1 MAEKIII
8 DLEAKT
14 DKAIDD
20 IKKLNKELNNTS
32 KSSKDASDSLNNASS
47 SLDSSSNSAKK
58 LASSFEEVKDNGGA
72 IAILDSLTGGL
83 ASRVRDAY
91 EATKLFNFSLKGTK
105 KALIASGVGALV
117 VALGTVIAYWD
128 DITKLI
134 DGANRKLKYQEEN
147 LKKQLKTQTLQLD
160 LLKQQIAI
168 EELRNG
174 FSPKLTAEYKKQ
186 LLIQREQNIAL
197 LENLQTQ
204 LDIEESKNKE
214 VTLWEKIKIAAS
226 GQLGIGLQ
234 AEQIAKATN
243 GTSKKSIEI
252 QEKLNEA
259 KKLTG
264 VIDLELAQID
274 KDAVD
279 RKKGDV
285 DKTKEREKQNS
296 DDLEKIRK
304 ALIDTEDKRRKEQL
318 REIKADYDEKIKL
331 AEKYYGEESEEV
343 LALREAQKNAID
355 SQQEKFDNE
364 DEGKRKAKQDKEN
377 EKAKALLDL
386 KNQIKDAEA
395 VTEEERRLL
404 EIEKTTEHYNK
415 LIELAKQKG
424 LSTVALEEAK
434 TKALNKLN
442 QTTSKNEIQWE
453 KLTQQEKSQVIT
465 QGLNNL
471 TSILGE
477 ESAAGKAAAIASAT
491 ISTYQSATD
500 SYKSLSGIPIIGPA
514 LGFAAAGAAIASGVA
529 NVKKIAST
537 KTPKGR
543 GGGGSAPSVSGGGG
557 SAPSVSQPPAFN
569 VVGASSTNQLADA
582 IGSQTKEPVK
592 AYVVSNDV
600 TTAQSMDR
608 NIVDGA
614 SI

>member
-1 MAEKIII
+1 MAKKIII

-14 DKAIDD
+14 DNAIGD
-20 IKKLNKELNNTS
+20 IKELNKELNNTS
-32 KSSKDASDSLNNASS
+32 KSSKDASDSLNNTSS

-105 KALIASGVGALV
+105 KALIATGIGALV
-117 VALGTVIAYWD
+117 VALGAIVAYWD
-128 DITKLI
+128 EITELVS
-134 DGANRKLKYQEEN
+134 GVNRRLKYQEQN
-147 LKKQLKTQTLQLD
+147 LQTQLEAQTIQLD
-160 LLKQQIAI
+160 LLKQQLAI

-174 FSPKLTAEYKKQ
+174 VNPELTAEYKKQ

-204 LDIEESKNKE
+204 LSIEASKNKE
-214 VTLWEKIKIAAS
+214 LSIWQKTKIAAA
-226 GQLGIGLQ
+226 GQISLGLQ
-234 AEQIAKATN
+234 TELMVKPYLKVIDFQNKI
-243 GTSKKSIEI
+243 
-252 QEKLNEA
+252 NEA
-259 KKLTG
+259 KKKQG
-264 VIDLELAQID
+264 QIDLELAQID
-274 KDAVD
+274 KAAAD
-279 RKKGDV
+279 RKKE
-285 DKTKEREKQNS
+285 KEREIKEREKQNS

-304 ALIDTEDKRRKEQL
+304 ALIDTEDERRKEEL

-331 AEKYYGEESEEV
+331 AEKYYGEESEKV
-343 LALREAQKNAID
+343 LALRKSQKNAINN
-355 SQQEKFDNE
+355 QQDIFDKQDEEK
-364 DEGKRKAKQDKEN
+364 KKAKEKKEDDKDAA
-377 EKAKALLDL
+377 KAKELADL
-386 KNQIKDAEA
+386 KNQIRDAEA

-415 LIELAKQKG
+415 LIELARKQG
-424 LSTVALEEAK
+424 LTTVALEEAK

-442 QTTSKNEIQWE
+442 QTTSKNEIKWE
-453 KLTQQEKSQVIT
+453 KLTQQEKSQIIT

-543 GGGGSAPSVSGGGG
+543 GGGGSPSVSGGGG
-557 SAPSVSQPPAFN
+557 SAPSVSQPPSFN
-569 VVGASSTNQLADA
+569 VVGASDTNQLADA
-582 IGSQTKEPVK
+582 IGSQTQEPVK

>member
-14 DKAIDD
+14 DNAIDD

-32 KSSKDASDSLNNASS
+32 KFSKDASDSLNNTSS

-58 LASSFEEVKDNGGA
+58 LASGFGEVKDNGGA

-83 ASRVRDAY
+83 ASRVRDAA
-91 EATKLFNFSLKGTK
+91 EATKLFNFSLKGTR
-105 KALIASGVGALV
+105 KALIATGIGALV
-117 VALGTVIAYWD
+117 VSLGLVIAYWD
-128 DITKLI
+128 DIKELI
-134 DGANRKLKYQEEN
+134 SGVNSELKKQEEN
-147 LKKQLKTQTLQLD
+147 LQEQLKTQTIQLD

-168 EELRNG
+168 EELKNG
-174 FSPKLTAEYKKQ
+174 FNAELTAEYKKQ
-186 LLIQREQNIAL
+186 LLLKRETNIAD

-204 LDIEESKNKE
+204 LKLAKGNESKRKAEEELVKNLFGQKAANSLILKSKE
-214 VTLWEKIKIAAS
+214 KEK
-226 GQLGIGLQ
+226 
-234 AEQIAKATN
+234 
-243 GTSKKSIEI
+243 EI
-252 QEKLNEA
+252 QDKINEA

-264 VIDLELAQID
+264 AIDLELAQID
-274 KDAVD
+274 KAAVD
-279 RKKGDV
+279 RKKANE
-285 DKTKEREKQNS
+285 DKAKEREKQNS

-331 AEKYYGEESEEV
+331 AEKYYGEESEKV
-343 LALREAQKNAID
+343 LALKKSQKNAINN
-355 SQQEKFDNE
+355 QQDIFDKE
-364 DEGKRKAKQDKEN
+364 DEEKKKAIQAKED
-377 EKAKALLDL
+377 EKTKELADL
-386 KNQIKDAEA
+386 KKQIRDAEA
-395 VTEEERRLL
+395 VTEDERRAL
-404 EIEKTTEHYNK
+404 EIEKTIAHYDK
-415 LIELAKQKG
+415 LIELAKAQG
-424 LSTVALEEAK
+424 LATEGLEKAK
-434 TKALNKLN
+434 SNAINKIN
-442 QTTSKNEIQWE
+442 EGNSKNETYWA
-453 KLTQQEKSQVIT
+453 KLTQQEKARVVS

-500 SYKSLSGIPIIGPA
+500 SYKSLAGIPIIGPA
-514 LGFAAAGAAIASGVA
+514 LGFAAAGAAVTAGFA

-537 KTPKGR
+537 KTPEGN
-543 GGGGSAPSVSGGGG
+543 GGGGSPSISGGSGSAPSV
-557 SAPSVSQPPAFN
+557 PSIPPSFN
-569 VVGASSTNQLADA
+569 VVGASNTNQLADA
-582 IGSQTKEPVK
+582 IGGQSKEPVK

-608 NIVDGA
+608 NIVSGA

>member
-14 DKAIDD
+14 DNAIDD

-32 KSSKDASDSLNNASS
+32 KFSKDASDSLNNTSS

-58 LASSFEEVKDNGGA
+58 LASGFGEVKDNGGA

-83 ASRVRDAY
+83 ASRVRDAA
-91 EATKLFNFSLKGTK
+91 EATKLFNFSLKSTR
-105 KALIASGVGALV
+105 KALIATGIGALV
-117 VALGTVIAYWD
+117 VSLGLVIAYWD
-128 DITKLI
+128 DIKELI
-134 DGANRKLKYQEEN
+134 SGVNSELKKQEEN
-147 LKKQLKTQTLQLD
+147 LQEQLKTQTIQLD

-168 EELRNG
+168 EELKNG
-174 FSPKLTAEYKKQ
+174 FNAELTAEYKKQ
-186 LLIQREQNIAL
+186 LLLKRETNIAD

-204 LDIEESKNKE
+204 LKLAKGNESKRKAEEELVKNLFGQKAANSLILKSKE
-214 VTLWEKIKIAAS
+214 KEK
-226 GQLGIGLQ
+226 
-234 AEQIAKATN
+234 
-243 GTSKKSIEI
+243 EI
-252 QEKLNEA
+252 QDKINEA

-264 VIDLELAQID
+264 AIDLELAQID
-274 KDAVD
+274 KAAVD
-279 RKKGDV
+279 RKKTNE
-285 DKTKEREKQNS
+285 DKAKEREKQNS

-331 AEKYYGEESEEV
+331 AEKYYGEESEKV
-343 LALREAQKNAID
+343 LALRKSQKNAINN
-355 SQQEKFDNE
+355 QQDIFDKE
-364 DEGKRKAKQDKEN
+364 DEEKKKAIQAKED
-377 EKAKALLDL
+377 EKTKELADL
-386 KNQIKDAEA
+386 KKQIRDAES
-395 VTEEERRLL
+395 VTEDERRLL

-415 LIELAKQKG
+415 LIELARAQG
-424 LSTVALEEAK
+424 LTTVALEEAK
-434 TKALNKLN
+434 TKALDKLN
-442 QTTSKNEIQWE
+442 QTNSKNEIQWE
-453 KLTQQEKSQVIT
+453 KLTQQEKSQVIS

-500 SYKSLSGIPIIGPA
+500 SYKSLAGIPIIGPA
-514 LGFAAAGAAIASGVA
+514 LGFAAAGAAVTAGFA

-537 KTPKGR
+537 KVPNS
-543 GGGGSAPSVSGGGG
+543 GGAGGSVPSISGSTASAPSI
-557 SAPSVSQPPAFN
+557 PPAFN

-582 IGSQTKEPVK
+582 IGGQSKEPVK

-608 NIVDGA
+608 NIVSGA

>member
-1 MAEKIII
+1 MAQKIII

-32 KSSKDASDSLNNASS
+32 KSSEDASS
-47 SLDSSSNSAKK
+47 SLDNSSNSAKK

-105 KALIASGVGALV
+105 KALIASGIGALV

-537 KTPKGR
+537 KTPKGN
-543 GGGGSAPSVSGGGG
+543 GGGGSPSISGGASSVS
-557 SAPSVSQPPAFN
+557 SIPTPSKPSSIPPAFN

-582 IGSQTKEPVK
+582 IGSQTKEPQR

>member
-14 DKAIDD
+14 DNAIDD

-32 KSSKDASDSLNNASS
+32 KFSKDASDSLNNTSS

-58 LASSFEEVKDNGGA
+58 LASGFGEVKDNGGA

-83 ASRVRDAY
+83 ASRVRDAA
-91 EATKLFNFSLKGTK
+91 EATKLFNFSLKSTR
-105 KALIASGVGALV
+105 KALIATGIGALV
-117 VALGTVIAYWD
+117 VSLGLVIAYWD
-128 DITKLI
+128 DIKELI
-134 DGANRKLKYQEEN
+134 SGVNSELKKQEEN
-147 LKKQLKTQTLQLD
+147 LQEQLKTQTIQLD

-168 EELRNG
+168 EELKNG
-174 FSPKLTAEYKKQ
+174 FNAELTAEYKKQ
-186 LLIQREQNIAL
+186 LLLKRETNIAD

-204 LDIEESKNKE
+204 LKLAKGNESKRKAEEELVKNLFGQKAANSLILKSKE
-214 VTLWEKIKIAAS
+214 KEK
-226 GQLGIGLQ
+226 
-234 AEQIAKATN
+234 
-243 GTSKKSIEI
+243 EI
-252 QEKLNEA
+252 QDKINEA

-274 KDAVD
+274 KAAVD
-279 RKKGDV
+279 RKKTNE
-285 DKTKEREKQNS
+285 DKAKEREKQNS

-331 AEKYYGEESEEV
+331 AEKYYGEESEKV
-343 LALREAQKNAID
+343 LALRKSQKNAINN
-355 SQQEKFDNE
+355 QQDIFDKE
-364 DEGKRKAKQDKEN
+364 DEEKKKAIQAKED
-377 EKAKALLDL
+377 EKTKELADL
-386 KNQIKDAEA
+386 KKQIRDAES
-395 VTEEERRLL
+395 VTEDERRLL

-415 LIELAKQKG
+415 LIELARAQG
-424 LSTVALEEAK
+424 LTTVALEEAK
-434 TKALNKLN
+434 TKALDKLN
-442 QTTSKNEIQWE
+442 QTNSKNEIQWE
-453 KLTQQEKSQVIT
+453 KLTQQEKSQVIS

-500 SYKSLSGIPIIGPA
+500 SYKSLAGIPIIGPA
-514 LGFAAAGAAIASGVA
+514 LGFAAAGAAVTAGFA

-537 KTPKGR
+537 KVPNS
-543 GGGGSAPSVSGGGG
+543 GGAGGSVPSISGSTASAPSI
-557 SAPSVSQPPAFN
+557 PPAFN

-582 IGSQTKEPVK
+582 IGGQSKEPVK

-608 NIVDGA
+608 NIVSGA

>member
-1 MAEKIII
+1 MEKIII

-32 KSSKDASDSLNNASS
+32 KSSKDASDSLNNTSS
-47 SLDSSSNSAKK
+47 SLDNSSNSAKK

-83 ASRVRDAY
+83 ATRVRDAY

-105 KALIASGVGALV
+105 KALIATGIGALV
-117 VALGTVIAYWD
+117 VVLGTVIAYWD

-134 DGANRKLKYQEEN
+134 EGVNRKLKYQEEN
-147 LKKQLKTQTLQLD
+147 LQKQLKTQTLQLD

-214 VTLWEKIKIAAS
+214 VTLWEKIKIATS
-226 GQLGIGLQ
+226 GQLGIGFQ
-234 AEQIAKATN
+234 AEQIAKSTN
-243 GTSKKSIEI
+243 ETSEKSIEI

-259 KKLTG
+259 KKKTG
-264 VIDLELAQID
+264 AIDLELAQIE

-279 RKKGDV
+279 RKLEVQNKI
-285 DKTKEREKQNS
+285 KELEEKQK
-296 DDLEKIRK
+296 EKEKVTKKKEDEEK
-304 ALIDTEDKRRKEQL
+304 ALKQKE
-318 REIKADYDEKIKL
+318 KT
-331 AEKYYGEESEEV
+331 
-343 LALREAQKNAID
+343 
-355 SQQEKFDNE
+355 
-364 DEGKRKAKQDKEN
+364 DKETAD
-377 EKAKALLDL
+377 AKALSDL
-386 KNQIKDAEA
+386 KNQIRNAEA

-415 LIELAKQKG
+415 LIELAKIQG

-434 TKALNKLN
+434 TKALDKLN
-442 QTTSKNEIQWE
+442 QTASKNETYWA
-453 KLTQQEKSQVIT
+453 KLTQQEKARVVS

-471 TSILGE
+471 STILGE

-500 SYKSLSGIPIIGPA
+500 SYKSLAGIPIIGPA
-514 LGFAAAGAAIASGVA
+514 LGFAAAGAAVTAGFA
-529 NVKKIAST
+529 NVKKIVST
-537 KTPKGR
+537 KTPGGKG
-543 GGGGSAPSVSGGGG
+543 GGGSPSISGGGSAPS
-557 SAPSVSQPPAFN
+557 APSIPPSFN
-569 VVGASSTNQLADA
+569 VVGASSTNQLAEA
-582 IGSQTKEPVK
+582 IGGQSKEPVK

-600 TTAQSMDR
+600 TTAQSLDR
-608 NIVDGA
+608 NIVNSA